1 MPRETCPR
9 PRLQRA
15 RRRPCTR
22 RPRALS
28 FALPS
33 RSGGWPYRKA
43 RYYNVQLHRNGVK
56 ILSAWPRGAR
66 LRVVGSWRYLGRR
79 QSLLPGTYSW
89 YVWPGLGA
97 PELRRYGKLLGT
109 SRFRVKR
116 QAPSR

>member
-15 RRRPCTR
+15 L
-22 RPRALS
+22 AV
-28 FALPS
+28 
-33 RSGGWPYRKA
+33 RKA
-43 RYYNVQLHRNGVK
+43 RYYNVQLHRNGIK

-89 YVWPGLGA
+89 YVWPGLG
-97 PELRRYGKLLGT
+97 PQSYGATAGC
-109 SRFRVKR
+109 SAR
-116 QAPSR
+116 AASG